1 MAIGEFSRRT
11 GGNIET
17 IRYYERIGL
26 LPVPDRS
33 RAISPLWCCRCGA
46 ACVRPPRTR
55 IGLHAHLDKGSH
67 SVNRLLD
74 LAEGNPQIFTPDA
87 FDARRQGTGPTRPEY
102 LDDYLTSVY
111 VPLPADFQALRR
123 RVDEQRTI
131 YAAYKDIRNKI
142 FAHKDI
148 VGTVKMHELLGKT
161 NIREWQT
168 LTLFLLSLYDALWQL
183 YCNGIKPVLREYRC
197 SVEAMLNDPI
207 PAGRQMPPQE
217 KIARQAAEFLTAA
230 AARWRS

>member
-1 MAIGEFSRRT
+1 MLLAIH
-11 GGNIET
+11 ET
-17 IRYYERIGL
+17 AAKHTEVFDL
-26 LPVPDRS
+26 LNTAS
-33 RAISPLWCCRCGA
+33 LFWNTILGA
-46 ACVRPPRTR
+46 LQTSALVVLGRVFD
-55 IGLHAHLDKGSH
+55 LDKGSH

-87 FDARRQGTGPTRPEY
+87 FAARRQGSSPTRPEY

-111 VPLPADFQALRR
+111 VPLPAEFQALRQ

-148 VGTVKMHELLGKT
+148 ASTAKMHELLGKT

-168 LTLFLLSLYDALWQL
+168 LTLFLQSLYDALWQL
-183 YCNGIKPVLREYRC
+183 QCNGIKPVLREYRC
-197 SVEAMLNDPI
+197 SVEAMLNEPI
-207 PAGRQMPPQE
+207 PAGRQTPPQE

-230 AARWRS
+230 ATRGRS